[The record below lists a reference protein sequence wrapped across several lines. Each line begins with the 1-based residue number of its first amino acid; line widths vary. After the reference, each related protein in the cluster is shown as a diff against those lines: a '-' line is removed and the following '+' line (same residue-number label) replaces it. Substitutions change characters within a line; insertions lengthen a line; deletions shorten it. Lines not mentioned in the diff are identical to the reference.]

1 MKLFLLVLLV
11 TSNVKCQNTGN
22 KQPQKKVIGVTKM
35 TTLDSLQGTWV
46 SVTDKDNRIV
56 ISNDTI
62 YDFNRGKIIDK
73 SIIYL
78 STIRKKSKIGI
89 DKNRRNGSFFISF
102 SIDDNDDEGMCYW
115 IDYLTATRLVLDYNG
130 KSNGYMKVK

>member
-1 MKLFLLVLLV
+1 
-11 TSNVKCQNTGN
+11 
-22 KQPQKKVIGVTKM
+22 M

-78 STIRKKSKIGI
+78 STIRKKSKISI

-102 SIDDNDDEGMCYW
+102 SIDDNDDEGISFRYP
-115 IDYLTATRLVLDYNG
+115 L
-130 KSNGYMKVK
+130 

>member
-73 SIIYL
+73 SIISL

-130 KSNGYMKVK
+130 KSNGIYES

>member
-78 STIRKKSKIGI
+78 STIRKKSKISI